1 MARVKRTVFLLDL
14 LKRCTVATVGPDG
27 QAIWDFNDRSR
38 AVLTCSTWAIWL
50 VTAIASLIFA
60 INWVASGKTD
70 VALCEYLEFIGNFWS
85 GKPIYALNG
94 LQGFHYL
101 PVMLVIGTPLGWV
114 STPVAGAIFGLLS
127 IAFLALSV
135 YRLAEAVVPAHPVT
149 ATGSIL
155 AASVVAS
162 HQAIVLFQMQMP
174 MTAAIICSAVAG
186 MKGRWQAMAWW
197 LVLAIA
203 LKPLALVMAL
213 LAAAVVPQTRLPLA
227 IGLAAVLLVP
237 FGFQNFSYVAAQYGG
252 YLENLSTVANAP
264 AGQWYAQ
271 TEISTLFRSIG
282 LELSSPA
289 RLAIR
294 LAAAIGTLVLAW
306 RIAAIGAARAT
317 AFALLILAT
326 CYIGLFNPRQEN
338 VSFIVVA
345 PGIAALAMLYLG
357 RTIADARGWIWLALA
372 ILVEVNWRNGTRA
385 GAWLYPGW
393 MLLIWIG
400 LLRLMIDPRRWCDLL
415 SDRAAQLP
423 LNARSAQAT
432 TLS

>member
-1 MARVKRTVFLLDL
+1 MLEL
-14 LKRCTVATVGPDG
+14 LKRCTVKFTGPDG
-27 QAIWDFNDRSR
+27 QDIWDFNDASQV
-38 AVLTCSTWAIWL
+38 VLACFSWAIWL
-50 VTAIASLIFA
+50 VTVIASLVFA

-85 GKPIYALNG
+85 GKPIYVLNG

-101 PVMLVIGTPLGWV
+101 PIMLVIGTPLGWM
-114 STPVAGAIFGLLS
+114 STPVAGAMFGLLS
-127 IAFLALSV
+127 IAFLAFSV
-135 YRLAEAVVPAHPVT
+135 YRLAEAVSPAHPVT
-149 ATGSIL
+149 AAGSIL

-162 HQAIVLFQMQMP
+162 HQSVVLFQMQMP
-174 MTAAIICSAVAG
+174 MTAAMICAAVAG
-186 MKGRWQAMAWW
+186 MKSRWQVMAWW

-203 LKPLALVMAL
+203 LKPLAIVMAL
-213 LAAAVVPQTRLPLA
+213 LAVVVVPQTRLPLA
-227 IGLAAVLLVP
+227 IGIAALLLIP
-237 FGFQNFSYVAAQYGG
+237 FGFQNWSYVATQYGG
-252 YLENLSTVANAP
+252 YLENLSAVANAP

-282 LELSSPA
+282 LELSPPV

-294 LAAAIGTLVLAW
+294 LGAAVGTLVLAW
-306 RIAAIGAARAT
+306 RIAAIGMARAT

-326 CYIGLFNPRQEN
+326 SYIALFNPRQEN

-345 PGIAALAMLYLG
+345 PGIAALAMVYLA
-357 RTIADARGWIWLALA
+357 RTIADIRGWIWLALA

-393 MLLIWIG
+393 MILIWIG

-415 SDRAAQLP
+415 GDRAAQLP
-423 LNARSAQAT
+423 PSARSAQAT

>member
-1 MARVKRTVFLLDL
+1 MTL
-14 LKRCTVATVGPDG
+14 
-27 QAIWDFNDRSR
+27 SR
-38 AVLTCSTWAIWL
+38 AVLTWSSWGIWL
-50 VTAIASLIFA
+50 VTVIASLIFA

-85 GKPIYALNG
+85 GKPIYVLNG

-101 PVMLVIGTPLGWV
+101 PIMLVIGTPLGWV
-114 STPVAGAIFGLLS
+114 STPLAGAIFGLLS
-127 IAFLALSV
+127 IAFLAWSV
-135 YRLAEAVVPAHPVT
+135 YRLAEAVVPAHPV
-149 ATGSIL
+149 AAAGSIL

-162 HQAIVLFQMQMP
+162 HQSVVLFQMQMP
-174 MTAAIICSAVAG
+174 MTSAMICAAVAG
-186 MKGRWQAMAWW
+186 MRGRWQAMAWW

-203 LKPLALVMAL
+203 LKPLAVVMAL
-213 LAAAVVPQTRLPLA
+213 LAVAVVPQTRLPLA
-227 IGLAAVLLVP
+227 IGLAALLLVP
-237 FGFQNFSYVAAQYGG
+237 FGFQNWSYVAAQYGG
-252 YLENLSTVANAP
+252 YLENLSVITNAP
-264 AGQWYAQ
+264 PGQWYAQ

-282 LELSSPA
+282 WELSSPA

-294 LAAAIGTLVLAW
+294 VGAAIGVLVLAW
-306 RIAAIGAARAT
+306 RIAAIGMARAT

-345 PGIAALAMLYLG
+345 PGIAALAMVYLG
-357 RTIADARGWIWLALA
+357 RTIADMRGWIWLALA

-393 MLLIWIG
+393 MVLIWIG
-400 LLRLMIDPRRWCDLL
+400 LLGLMIDPRRWCNLL
-415 SDRAAQLP
+415 SDRCRRQVP
-423 LNARSAQAT
+423 ARSATPVIRAGAT

>member
-1 MARVKRTVFLLDL
+1 MLDL
-14 LKRCTVATVGPDG
+14 LKRCAVKSVGADG
-27 QAIWDFNDRSR
+27 QDLWDFNDTTR
-38 AVLTCSTWAIWL
+38 AVLTCFSWAIWL
-50 VTAIASLIFA
+50 VTVIASLIFA

-70 VALCEYLEFIGNFWS
+70 VALCEYLEFIGNFWA

-101 PVMLVIGTPLGWV
+101 PIMLVIGTPLGWV
-114 STPVAGAIFGLLS
+114 STPIAGAIFGLLS
-127 IAFLALSV
+127 IAFLAWSV
-135 YRLAEAVVPAHPVT
+135 YRLAEAVAPAHPIT
-149 ATGSIL
+149 AAGSIL

-162 HQAIVLFQMQMP
+162 HQSVVLFQMQMP
-174 MTAAIICSAVAG
+174 MTSAMICAAVAG

-203 LKPLALVMAL
+203 LKPLAIVMAL
-213 LAAAVVPQTRLPLA
+213 LAVAVVPQTRLPIA
-227 IGLAAVLLVP
+227 IGLAALLLVP
-237 FGFQNFSYVAAQYGG
+237 FGFQNWSYVAAQYGG
-252 YLENLSTVANAP
+252 YLDNLSAVANAP

-271 TEISTLFRSIG
+271 TEISTLFRSLG
-282 LELSSPA
+282 LELSSPV

-294 LAAAIGTLVLAW
+294 LGAAIGALVLAW
-306 RIAAIGAARAT
+306 RIAAIGVARAT

-357 RTIADARGWIWLALA
+357 RTIADMRGWIWLALA

-393 MLLIWIG
+393 MVLIWIG
-400 LLRLMIDPRRWCDLL
+400 LLGLMIDPRRWCDLL
-415 SDRAAQLP
+415 RDRPAQLP
-423 LNARSAQAT
+423 PSARSAQAT